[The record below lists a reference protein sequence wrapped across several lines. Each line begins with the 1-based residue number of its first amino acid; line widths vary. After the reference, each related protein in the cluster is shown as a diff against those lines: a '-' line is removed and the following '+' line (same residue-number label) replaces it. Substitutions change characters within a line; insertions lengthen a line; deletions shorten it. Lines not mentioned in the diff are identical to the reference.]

1 MSNAPAAPPAPPGR
15 RTDALRHAVHRMVA
29 ALEAAVPGPDH
40 KGDPGALAALR
51 RSLGKA
57 PGETIEACAVVERFI
72 PELDPP
78 LRDREH
84 EAFYL
89 VAGLFA
95 LHPHHGA
102 PDDESRSRSLGRSLR
117 AIRFRPDNTEDP
129 GVERRFMAMLDAD
142 WQTLPAHLRSLFQ
155 LLDRTEARVDFVQ
168 LYADLLDWDRPGGQ
182 VKLRWAGDFW
192 RLAPQTQSATDTA
205 DQSATSTTTEE

>member
-1 MSNAPAAPPAPPGR
+1 MSNAPAAPPER
-15 RTDALRHAVHRMVA
+15 RTDDLRRAVHRMVA
-29 ALEAAVPGPDH
+29 TLEAAVPGPDQ

-57 PGETIEACAVVERFI
+57 PGETIDACAVVERFI
-72 PELDPP
+72 PDLDPP

-102 PDDESRSRSLGRSLR
+102 PDEESRSRSLGRTLR
-117 AIRFRPDNTEDP
+117 AIRFREDNSEDP
-129 GVERRFMAMLDAD
+129 GIERRFMAMLDAD
-142 WQTLPAHLRSLFQ
+142 WKTLPTHLRSLFQ
-155 LLDRTEARVDFVQ
+155 LLGRTDARVDYVQ
-168 LYADLLDWDRPGGQ
+168 LYADILEWDRPGAH

-192 RLAPQTQSATDTA
+192 RQTQRTESDTA
-205 DQSATSTTTEE
+205 STSETITPEE